1 MKTTLFMCVASA
13 FLGAIIAVAIY
24 QGSLDSTVV
33 AQQLSRSGAGIQ
45 QLPQSNAAA
54 QPLGVAADRG
64 DLRFSSEEQNNISV
78 YENVNRSVVNINTT
92 AFRRGLW
99 FGESM
104 PQEGS
109 GSGWVI
115 DKTGHIVTN
124 HHVIVGSDVITVTL
138 FDGDP
143 IPAEVIGTDKQN
155 DIAVLK
161 IKAPEDML
169 FPVTFGDSSQLRVG
183 QKVFAIGN
191 PFGLERTMTVGIVS
205 SLGRS
210 LQSKTKRMIKDVI
223 QIDAALNQGNS
234 GGPLLDNRG
243 AVIGMNTAIA
253 TLTGENTGVG
263 FAVPVN
269 TIKRIIPQLL
279 EYGEVLRG
287 TMGIDVFFKTP
298 DGLGVGRVLEGGPA
312 QKAGIKGLKV
322 ERIRERR
329 GDGVILEYL
338 KPNRDQT
345 DKIISIAG
353 VPIRTTDDYLAA
365 MDRHRPGDQVDV
377 VCERQGVRRT
387 VRVRLGI
394 ER

>member
-1 MKTTLFMCVASA
+1 
-13 FLGAIIAVAIY
+13 
-24 QGSLDSTVV
+24 
-33 AQQLSRSGAGIQ
+33 
-45 QLPQSNAAA
+45 
-54 QPLGVAADRG
+54 
-64 DLRFSSEEQNNISV
+64 
-78 YENVNRSVVNINTT
+78 
-92 AFRRGLW
+92 
-99 FGESM
+99 
-104 PQEGS
+104 
-109 GSGWVI
+109 
-115 DKTGHIVTN
+115 
-124 HHVIVGSDVITVTL
+124 
-138 FDGDP
+138 
-143 IPAEVIGTDKQN
+143 
-155 DIAVLK
+155 
-161 IKAPEDML
+161 
-169 FPVTFGDSSQLRVG
+169 
-183 QKVFAIGN
+183 
-191 PFGLERTMTVGIVS
+191 
-205 SLGRS
+205 
-210 LQSKTKRMIKDVI
+210 MIKDVI